1 MSQGVVVED
10 GSSDLC
16 FSTVRVEDNWAGLES
31 EIETL
36 FSSLENPNPYFS
48 PEWLRCWLKWSNKEQ
63 KPFAAIVRDRNRQLR
78 AFWPFVEKKGIL
90 GARGLWPYL
99 NNEANYFDPLGLPEA
114 IPTLVKGVH
123 GLLGDYH
130 FIWTSLLRDSFW
142 TNHLAP
148 VLAESKTPCL
158 LRIARKTCLA
168 DLNSFSSFEEYLT
181 DRLGAKSKKSLR
193 YSKRR
198 LLNLGGV
205 TFERHSDPDGIRSM
219 LPATCLVEVNSWKGP
234 AIAGLYSVRGKRAFF
249 FELLPALAEKGRA
262 ITSCLRVEGF
272 AVAWE
277 LGLLWQNGGTYGLHN
292 LAYDE
297 DWKLHSP
304 GKQLLVHN
312 LAASHAEGRSV
323 DFLPGHLDY
332 KQKFATRYEPVR
344 ELHWFRRSA
353 RGFLARKLILL
364 NMRIRRRL
372 MSRAKG
378 RAYAAFQQN
387 LDEYLGAFPVDSKG

>member
-1 MSQGVVVED
+1 MSQGVATEV
-10 GSSDLC
+10 GSGNLR
-16 FSTVRVEDNWAGLES
+16 FSTVRVEDDWACLEN

-63 KPFAAIVRDRNRQLR
+63 KPFAAMVRDENGQLL

-99 NNEANYFDPLGLPEA
+99 NNEANYFDPLGFPEA

-130 FIWTSLLRDSFW
+130 FIWTSLLRDAFW
-142 TNHLAP
+142 SDYLSP
-148 VLAESKTPCL
+148 VLAESKNPCL

-168 DLNSFSSFEEYLT
+168 DLGSFSSFDEYLS

-193 YSKRR
+193 YSERR

-262 ITSCLRVEGF
+262 VASCLRVEGF
-272 AVAWE
+272 AIAWE

-304 GKQLLVHN
+304 GRQLLVHN
-312 LAASHAEGRSV
+312 LAASHAAGRSI

-332 KQKFATRYEPVR
+332 KQKFATRREPVR

-353 RGFLARKLILL
+353 RGLLARKLILL
-364 NMRIRRRL
+364 NMKIRRRL
-372 MSRAKG
+372 TARAKG

-387 LDEYLGAFPVDSKG
+387 LDDYLGAFPVDSKS

>member
-1 MSQGVVVED
+1 MSQGVATEMGSED
-10 GSSDLC
+10 LY
-16 FSTVRVEDNWAGLES
+16 FSTVRVEDDWAGLED

-48 PEWLRCWLKWSNKEQ
+48 PEWLRCWLKWSNRKQ
-63 KPFAAIVRDRNRQLR
+63 KPFAAIVRDENGQLM
-78 AFWPFVEKKGIL
+78 AFWPFVEKKGII
-90 GARGLWPYL
+90 GAKGLWPYL
-99 NNEANYFDPLGLPEA
+99 NNEANYFDPLGFSEA

-130 FIWTSLLRDSFW
+130 FIWTSLLRDAFW
-142 TNHLAP
+142 SNYLSP

-168 DLNSFSSFEEYLT
+168 DLGSFSSFDGFLS
-181 DRLGAKSKKSLR
+181 DRLGAKSQKSLR
-193 YSKRR
+193 YSERR

-205 TFERHSDPDGIRSM
+205 TFERHTDPEGIRSM
-219 LPATCLVEVNSWKGP
+219 LPASCMVELNSWKGP
-234 AIAGLYSVRGKRAFF
+234 VIAGLYSVRGKRAFF

-262 ITSCLRVEGF
+262 VASCLRVEGF
-272 AVAWE
+272 AIAWE

-312 LAASHAEGRSV
+312 LAASHTAGRSV

-332 KQKFATRYEPVR
+332 KQKFATRHEPVR

-353 RGFLARKLILL
+353 RGLLARKLILL
-364 NMRIRRRL
+364 NMKIRRRL
-372 MSRAKG
+372 TAKAKG

-387 LDEYLGAFPVDSKG
+387 LDEYLGAFPVDSQR